1 MLIQKRRDLTF
12 TGLDAAG
19 FKLRCFPL
27 LALDLVCTKARVI
40 PPWKAHKDRHHRHDM
55 TWIYHVFWLF
65 SSGEVR
71 HFDSRHAFQT
81 GSLKME
87 DGSCPGTEEAD
98 KIQKFWGKPFGI
110 NCWAPRSL
118 RKWPLFMT
126 QGCMAKMPLPSAF
139 FAQFCGC
146 KDLGMTS
153 WPSNAQFHVVMM
165 WFLPLFFYHHFCHW
179 SIPGAEFL
187 SSGHS
192 GGDFFP

>member
-19 FKLRCFPL
+19 FKLGCFPL
-27 LALDLVCTKARVI
+27 LTLDLVCTKARVI

-55 TWIYHVFWLF
+55 TWIYHVFLLL

-81 GSLKME
+81 GSLKMV
-87 DGSCPGTEEAD
+87 DGSTQAWR
-98 KIQKFWGKPFGI
+98 KLTKFRNSGANPLELIAERPEVWESDPF
-110 NCWAPRSL
+110 
-118 RKWPLFMT
+118 FMT

-139 FAQFCGC
+139 VHSFGGC

-153 WPSNAQFHVVMM
+153 WPSNAQFHVVMR
-165 WFLPLFFYHHFCHW
+165 WFLRCV
-179 SIPGAEFL
+179 
-187 SSGHS
+187 
-192 GGDFFP
+192 